1 MDPAEVD
8 VRVAR
13 SQGQVS
19 RALGDEATQTASY
32 RSEMIRL
39 IDQVSFKRM
48 DLLFQ
53 WSKALAK
60 GEEPLSSILEEML
73 GLIRDLAFIRS
84 GGSPGQLF
92 NRDLLAEL
100 EPVARNKP
108 LSMLLKMA
116 DAVYRTQNAL
126 SGNANAQLALE
137 TLLLDFCEAA

>member
-1 MDPAEVD
+1 VD
-8 VRVAR
+8 VRVGR

-32 RSEMIRL
+32 RPEMIRL

-53 WSKALAK
+53 WSKAMSK
-60 GEEPLSSILEEML
+60 GGEPLAPILEEML
-73 GLIRDLAFIRS
+73 GLIRDMAFIRS
-84 GGSPGQLF
+84 GGSPDQLF

-100 EPVARNKP
+100 EPVAHHKP

-126 SGNANAQLALE
+126 LGNANAQLALE